1 MVHMHS
7 GNLLEEHTF
16 FAEEVPLPV
25 PLVLGLLGLVLAAAT
40 FWLAVLPA
48 PLHTLTAMGFGKD
61 GTPTTETAVVASPP
75 APLPAPLP
83 VPVPASPPPVAAP
96 SATTPSVAVPS
107 VAAPSVVAAPAA
119 PAAVITVPVPPA
131 PGVVPPPA
139 PVVSAPVA
147 VVALPSPPPAQTL
160 PAVVDAPVP
169 PVPPVSSA
177 SSASAA
183 RSSPCAPLFAVAFD
197 LAEAEPLA
205 PELPA
210 RVDRLAA
217 WLQAHPQ
224 ARLIIEGHTDT
235 SGSEAY
241 NLALSQRRA
250 MAVAHLLLATGTSAD
265 RLVTRGFGGE
275 RPLDGVSGRSG
286 RNRRV
291 AMRIAGAPECPAPTV
306 QEAR

>member
-40 FWLAVLPA
+40 LWLAVLPA
-48 PLHTLTAMGFGKD
+48 PLHTFTAMGFGKD
-61 GTPTTETAVVASPP
+61 GTTTTETAAVASPP
-75 APLPAPLP
+75 APLPAP
-83 VPVPASPPPVAAP
+83 VPTSPPPVAAP
-96 SATTPSVAVPS
+96 SVTVPS

-119 PAAVITVPVPPA
+119 PAPAITVPVPPA
-131 PGVVPPPA
+131 PGVVPPPV

-147 VVALPSPPPAQTL
+147 VVAPPSPPPAQT
-160 PAVVDAPVP
+160 PAAVVDAPVP
-169 PVPPVSSA
+169 PA
-177 SSASAA
+177 SLA
-183 RSSPCAPLFAVAFD
+183 RSTACAPLFAVAFD
-197 LAEAEPLA
+197 LAEAEPLV

-235 SGSEAY
+235 SGSEVY

-250 MAVAHLLLATGTSAD
+250 MAVAHLLLATGTPAD

-291 AMRIAGAPECPAPTV
+291 TMRIAGAPECPAPSV

>member
-40 FWLAVLPA
+40 LWLAVLPA
-48 PLHTLTAMGFGKD
+48 PLHTLPALGFGKD
-61 GTPTTETAVVASPP
+61 GTPTTETAAVASPP
-75 APLPAPLP
+75 ARLPA
-83 VPVPASPPPVAAP
+83 PVPASPPPVA
-96 SATTPSVAVPS
+96 TPT
-107 VAAPSVVAAPAA
+107 VAAPSVAMSSPLPAPAA
-119 PAAVITVPVPPA
+119 PAPAMTV
-131 PGVVPPPA
+131 PA

-147 VVALPSPPPAQTL
+147 VVAPPSPPPAQT
-160 PAVVDAPVP
+160 PAAVVDAPVP
-169 PVPPVSSA
+169 PA
-177 SSASAA
+177 SLA
-183 RSSPCAPLFAVAFD
+183 RSTACAPLFAVAFD
-197 LAEAEPLA
+197 LAEAEPLV

-235 SGSEAY
+235 SGSEVY

-250 MAVAHLLLATGTSAD
+250 MAVAHLLLATGTPAD

-291 AMRIAGAPECPAPTV
+291 TMRIAGAPECPAPSV